1 MPTLLSS
8 ASADLDAVVEFDPV
22 IIGKMSQSGPRYTS
36 YPTADRF
43 HADFGYGN
51 FLEALAALRMR
62 GGRRPLSLY
71 VHVPFCDTL
80 CYYCACNKIK
90 RLVDFGAVGAMNWAA
105 MVIGVEF

>member
-8 ASADLDAVVEFDPV
+8 ASAELDAVVEFDPV

-43 HADFGYGN
+43 NGDFGYGN

-80 CYYCACNKIK
+80 CCSCACSWTITQD
-90 RLVDFGAVGAMNWAA
+90 RSQAA
-105 MVIGVEF
+105 THISYLKQEMDM